1 MVAKTITRKKNP
13 EIVKEGFLNLLKE
26 SDTMEELQFNIHNM
40 IDQRDVVN
48 IIIHYEEIIRTGN
61 KRNKKIQGPML
72 KKFKDKEGFI

>member
-26 SDTMEELQFNIHNM
+26 SDTMEERPFNIHNL

-48 IIIHYEEIIRTGN
+48 IIIHYEEIIRTG
-61 KRNKKIQGPML
+61 KKKQ
-72 KKFKDKEGFI
+72 KDTRTDAEKV